1 MNRIINFLL
10 NNFLIIAF
18 ISIVLLIFVPLPTV
32 LIETLYVIN
41 FTFSVYLF
49 LLTHISHSVT
59 YTQFSRN
66 VIVFCL
72 LICASAVA
80 TTRTFLSITELEKQI
95 SFVKNIGEWLCRETQ
110 ICGFFATFLLTLYL
124 FGFCKLFLEHIS
136 YKAKM
141 QRIDEEQKF
150 QKNLNS
156 KIEKNEITKEVA
168 LKLQVEYHNSHYY
181 YGEKEYTGTYL
192 KGTILS
198 FLLLFVVAVGGG
210 VAVGILDLNMYWKD
224 ALNQYVMLASG
235 YIVLFT
241 IPLIIAT
248 LSFRSSILY

>member
-1 MNRIINFLL
+1 
-10 NNFLIIAF
+10 
-18 ISIVLLIFVPLPTV
+18 
-32 LIETLYVIN
+32 
-41 FTFSVYLF
+41 
-49 LLTHISHSVT
+49 
-59 YTQFSRN
+59 
-66 VIVFCL
+66 
-72 LICASAVA
+72 
-80 TTRTFLSITELEKQI
+80 
-95 SFVKNIGEWLCRETQ
+95 
-110 ICGFFATFLLTLYL
+110 
-124 FGFCKLFLEHIS
+124 
-136 YKAKM
+136 M
-141 QRIDEEQKF
+141 QRIDEEEKF
-150 QKNLNS
+150 QKNINS

-181 YGEKEYTGTYL
+181 YGEKEYAGTYL

>member
-10 NNFLIIAF
+10 NNFLIISF

-49 LLTHISHSVT
+49 LLTHLSSSVT
-59 YTQFSRN
+59 YTKFSRN

-72 LICASAVA
+72 FICASAVS
-80 TTRTFLSITELEKQI
+80 TTRTFLSITELENQI
-95 SFVKNIGEWLCRETQ
+95 TIIKDIGEWLCRETQ
-110 ICGFFATFLLTLYL
+110 ICGFFATVIMCLFL
-124 FGFCKLFLEHIS
+124 FDFCKLFLDHIS
-136 YKAKM
+136 VKAE
-141 QRIDEEQKF
+141 RHRREDELKF
-150 QKNLNS
+150 HKLNNS
-156 KIEKNEITKEVA
+156 SVEKNEITREKA
-168 LKLQVEYHNSHYY
+168 LELHLEYNNSHYY
-181 YGEKEYTGTYL
+181 YGEKEYAGNYL
-192 KGTILS
+192 KGSILA
-198 FLLLFVVAVGGG
+198 FLVLYVIAVGGG

-224 ALNQYVMLASG
+224 AIDLYVMLASG

-241 IPLIIAT
+241 IPLFIAT

>member
-1 MNRIINFLL
+1 MCF
-10 NNFLIIAF
+10 
-18 ISIVLLIFVPLPTV
+18 
-32 LIETLYVIN
+32 
-41 FTFSVYLF
+41 
-49 LLTHISHSVT
+49 
-59 YTQFSRN
+59 
-66 VIVFCL
+66 
-72 LICASAVA
+72 AVA

-181 YGEKEYTGTYL
+181 YGEKEYAGTYL